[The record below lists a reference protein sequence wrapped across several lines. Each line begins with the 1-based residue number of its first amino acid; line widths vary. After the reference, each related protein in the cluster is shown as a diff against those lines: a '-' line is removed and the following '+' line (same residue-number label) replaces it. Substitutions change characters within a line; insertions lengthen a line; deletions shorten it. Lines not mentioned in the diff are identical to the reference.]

1 MLDRSLFDSIGAICF
16 KELFCSTYLPFRRTP
31 SYRAYKSTYARTY
44 NRIRVDD
51 FDYVGILGQGGFG
64 RVVHAKKKTTNQHL
78 AMKIQL
84 KTALL
89 RHFRSDI
96 AALQSEKLVFASCQ
110 HPFIV
115 SMEYSFQT
123 EGLVFIVLDLVTGGD
138 LHQARKVRRVRYKMI
153 LAVVPS

>member
-1 MLDRSLFDSIGAICF
+1 
-16 KELFCSTYLPFRRTP
+16 
-31 SYRAYKSTYARTY
+31 
-44 NRIRVDD
+44 
-51 FDYVGILGQGGFG
+51 
-64 RVVHAKKKTTNQHL
+64 
-78 AMKIQL
+78 MKIQL

-138 LHQARKVRRVRYKMI
+138 LHQVSTFLLFFKQLCTYELLNCCTNPI
-153 LAVVPS
+153 ESEN

>member
-1 MLDRSLFDSIGAICF
+1 
-16 KELFCSTYLPFRRTP
+16 
-31 SYRAYKSTYARTY
+31 
-44 NRIRVDD
+44 
-51 FDYVGILGQGGFG
+51 
-64 RVVHAKKKTTNQHL
+64 
-78 AMKIQL
+78 MKIQL

-123 EGLVFIVLDLVTGGD
+123 DGLVFIVLDLVTGGD
-138 LHQARKVRRVRYKMI
+138 LHQARKGEKWKEKKIDVFYKTYQLFYFRSMS
-153 LAVVPS
+153 LPPPSRGQNAFLRCGNRPCG

>member
-1 MLDRSLFDSIGAICF
+1 
-16 KELFCSTYLPFRRTP
+16 
-31 SYRAYKSTYARTY
+31 
-44 NRIRVDD
+44 
-51 FDYVGILGQGGFG
+51 
-64 RVVHAKKKTTNQHL
+64 
-78 AMKIQL
+78 MKIQL

-138 LHQARKVRRVRYKMI
+138 LHQARKVSGERKLVGVDKRGGGWMLLGRGEF
-153 LAVVPS
+153 